1 MYFLKPFFI
10 FLFFTALVFADGK
23 FYTLSMCLTKDHDGA
38 SHFLNRYLDEPEAD
52 IFIVKLEDG
61 RYITT
66 YGSFSS
72 RESAAEFMAKLPEN
86 LRQHKPFVK
95 EFDYNLVSDNS
106 KNIEKYIFQKESF
119 NYSISVCSSKEY
131 KNAIGCVKEYIPDQ
145 KSEVYIIKDDDGLY
159 KTLYGAFQT
168 HQEAQKFMNTLAEV
182 TKSQGPFVKKLPYS
196 LKDKHY
202 YSDRILKKESNQ
214 TKAIDVDQFVKFD
227 KIIVSVD
234 SKTHKM
240 SLQGISDG
248 KAVELKEYKVS
259 TAKKDMPKPL
269 GEGGV
274 TSISLH
280 PHWYP
285 TQETIQHFKKTKNIT
300 LPTVVPYGH
309 PHNYMGEAKINLTHE
324 VDGKNIFRI
333 HGTVNESTIGRSE
346 SGGCIRMKNSEVL
359 ELATMLQKYSDK
371 KSIKNIRVILN

>member
-1 MYFLKPFFI
+1 MYFLKLFFI
-10 FLFFTALVFADGK
+10 SLFFTVLGFADGK

-38 SHFLNRYLDEPEAD
+38 SYFLNRYLDEPEAD

-61 RYITT
+61 RYLTT
-66 YGSFSS
+66 YGSFYS
-72 RESAAEFMAKLPEN
+72 REKAAEFMAKLPEN
-86 LRQHKPFVK
+86 LKQHKPFIK
-95 EFDYNLVSDNS
+95 EFDYNLANAKDTQ
-106 KNIEKYIFQKESF
+106 KYIFQKENF

-131 KNAIGCVKEYIPDQ
+131 KNAIGCVKEYIPNRTSD
-145 KSEVYIIKDDDGLY
+145 VYIIKDDDGLY

-168 HQEAQKFMNTLAEV
+168 HQEAQEFMKGLSQA
-182 TKSQGPFVKKLPYS
+182 TKSQGPFVKKLSYS
-196 LKDKHY
+196 LKDTRN
-202 YSDRILKKESNQ
+202 YSQKIAKKESEQ
-214 TKAIDVDQFVKFD
+214 KKEIDVNQFVKFE
-227 KIIVSVD
+227 KILISVD
-234 SKTHKM
+234 SKTNKM
-240 SLQGISDG
+240 SLRGVLDG

-285 TQETIQHFKKTKNIT
+285 TQDTIQHFKKTKNIT
-300 LPTVVPYGH
+300 LPPVVPYGH

-324 VDGKNIFRI
+324 VDGKNVFRI
-333 HGTVNESTIGRSE
+333 HGTVNESTIGRNE
-346 SGGCIRMKNSEVL
+346 SGGCIRMKNAEVL

>member
-1 MYFLKPFFI
+1 MIFLK
-10 FLFFTALVFADGK
+10 LFFASLFFATLVFADGK

-38 SHFLNRYLDEPEAD
+38 SYFLNRYLDEPEAD

-61 RYITT
+61 RYLTT
-66 YGSFSS
+66 YGSFYS
-72 RESAAEFMAKLPEN
+72 REKAAEFMAKLPEN
-86 LRQHKPFVK
+86 LKQHKPFIK
-95 EFDYNLVSDNS
+95 EFDYNLAHAKDTQ
-106 KNIEKYIFQKESF
+106 KYIFQKENF

-159 KTLYGAFQT
+159 KTLYGAFRTQKEADEFMAGLSQT
-168 HQEAQKFMNTLAEV
+168 
-182 TKSQGPFVKKLPYS
+182 TKSQGPFVKKLSYS
-196 LKDKHY
+196 LKDTKNY
-202 YSDRILKKESNQ
+202 LERFLKRGPNQ
-214 TKAIDVDQFVKFD
+214 KKAIDVDQFVKFE
-227 KIIVSVD
+227 KILISVD
-234 SKTHKM
+234 SKTNKM
-240 SLQGISDG
+240 SLRGVLDG

-285 TQETIQHFKKTKNIT
+285 TQDTIQHFKKTRNIN

-324 VDGKNIFRI
+324 VDGKNVFRI
-333 HGTVNESTIGRSE
+333 HGTVNESTIGRNE
-346 SGGCIRMKNSEVL
+346 SGGCIRMKNAEVL

>member
-1 MYFLKPFFI
+1 MYFLKLFFI
-10 FLFFTALVFADGK
+10 SLFFTVLGFADGK
-23 FYTLSMCLTKDHDGA
+23 FYSLSMCFTKDHDGA
-38 SHFLNRYLDEPEAD
+38 SYFLNRYLDEPEAD

-66 YGSFSS
+66 YGSFNSK
-72 RESAAEFMAKLPEN
+72 EKALEFMAKLPKN
-86 LRQHKPFVK
+86 LKQHKPFIK
-95 EFDYNLVSDNS
+95 EFDYNLASSND
-106 KNIEKYIFQKESF
+106 KNIEKYIFKKESF

-131 KNAIGCVKEYIPDQ
+131 KNAIGCVKEYIPNQ

-168 HQEAQKFMNTLAEV
+168 HQEAQKFMNTLEEV
-182 TKSQGPFVKKLPYS
+182 TKSQGPFVKKLLYS
-196 LKDKHY
+196 LKDKRY
-202 YSDRILKKESNQ
+202 YSERILKKESNQ
-214 TKAIDVDQFVKFD
+214 KKAIDMDQFVKFD

-240 SLQGISDG
+240 SLQGVSGG

-300 LPTVVPYGH
+300 LPPVVPYGH
-309 PHNYMGEAKINLTHE
+309 PLNYMGEAKINLTHE
-324 VDGKNIFRI
+324 IDGKNIFRI